1 MNRPHFNTD
10 RFRADSAAGI
20 APNRPSAG
28 DGPTAPRRST
38 LAGSEATSPPNSAAN
53 SAESE
58 ALRRPS
64 GDLVEPAADD
74 AARRLHCDFTPGARS
89 WSC

>member
-1 MNRPHFNTD
+1 MNGPHFKTD

-20 APNRPSAG
+20 APIRPVAAEP
-28 DGPTAPRRST
+28 DAAPRRSKF
-38 LAGSEATSPPNSAAN
+38 AGGETSPAAVLT
-53 SAESE
+53 ESE

-64 GDLVEPAADD
+64 GDAVEPAAFD
-74 AARRLHCDFTPGARS
+74 AARRLHCDVSPPERS